1 MNHNNWTRI
10 LGVVLLNTGWLM
22 SGNLYADDGYA
33 LDDFKLRSAADL
45 VDICTLESGHPDY
58 AVATA
63 FCYGFFEGATHY
75 DNALADSGLY
85 VDIVCVPG
93 DITRSQAVS
102 VVIDFMAANPQ
113 HGAESPIDAT
123 FRALIA
129 EWPCPE

>member
-1 MNHNNWTRI
+1 MNHSKWKGT
-10 LGVVLLNTGWLM
+10 LGFVLLTTGALIA
-22 SGNLYADDGYA
+22 GTLYADEGYT
-33 LDDFKLRSAADL
+33 LDDFRLGSAADL

-75 DNALADSGLY
+75 DDALADSGLY
-85 VDIVCVPG
+85 VDIVCVPD

-102 VVIDFMAANPQ
+102 VIIDFMVANPQ
-113 HGAESPIDAT
+113 HGAEPPIDAT